1 MHLLRFGGAIYD
13 RGTTRLANLGRT
25 FTKFFGS
32 PLFLILPLVLDEA
45 KISFRLISSNSLAGD
60 GLFYANVYASF
71 KTVLQGRSLAHRE
84 ASGFYR
90 LKPLAF
96 AVVALKNKLS
106 SAVAKLKKSPAKPVP
121 AKKAPAKKA
130 PAKKA
135 PAKKLPAKKAPAKKA
150 PAKKAPVKKA
160 PAKKE
165 SVKKAPVRPTLAKPT
180 LAKPT
185 LAKPPVKKAPAKKP
199 EAEIIKGAHK
209 TALTSSTAK
218 GGATT
223 ISVYKPEVEASDV
236 VVVEEKRLVLPPP
249 IRKPKPGK
257 KAPSLKPIKAAP
269 APFVIEGEENWT
281 ATELKA
287 IRAELAKDLIRL
299 KKELAEIESE
309 MDDLIEASGVGAG
322 DDQADAGAKT
332 FEREHEISL
341 VYNARDMVLQTERA
355 LERIDT
361 KTYGRCEDCGNA
373 IGKAR
378 LQVFPRA
385 TLCML
390 CKQKEERR

>member
-1 MHLLRFGGAIYD
+1 M
-13 RGTTRLANLGRT
+13 
-25 FTKFFGS
+25 
-32 PLFLILPLVLDEA
+32 
-45 KISFRLISSNSLAGD
+45 
-60 GLFYANVYASF
+60 
-71 KTVLQGRSLAHRE
+71 
-84 ASGFYR
+84 
-90 LKPLAF
+90 
-96 AVVALKNKLS
+96 ALKKRFS
-106 SAVAKLKKSPAKPVP
+106 SAVAKFKKKPAAKKPTI
-121 AKKAPAKKA
+121 KKAPAKKA

-135 PAKKLPAKKAPAKKA
+135 PPKKVPAKKTAPKKAAAKKVVAKKSPAKKAPAK
-150 PAKKAPVKKA
+150 PIGAKKP
-160 PAKKE
+160 
-165 SVKKAPVRPTLAKPT
+165 PVRPSL
-180 LAKPT
+180 
-185 LAKPPVKKAPAKKP
+185 AKKP
-199 EAEIIKGAHK
+199 AAQIIKGAHK

-249 IRKPKPGK
+249 VRKPKPGK

-269 APFVIEGEENWT
+269 APFVIDGEENWT
-281 ATELKA
+281 ATEMKA
-287 IRAELAKDLIRL
+287 IRSELAKDLQRL
-299 KKELAEIESE
+299 KRELEEIESE

-361 KTYGRCEDCGNA
+361 KTYGRCEDCGSA